1 VQGAEATLSLVQLV
15 LSVRPLQD
23 AAVQFVLE
31 KALEQ
36 GEGRR
41 AANLRA
47 ATQKQAGSLDS
58 ETHVSVGDLLIQQLA
73 VLVTTGCSDAC
84 SDVLLEAFGSATSA
98 TQAVMAAVL
107 GELVPDDHADQV
119 ASALL
124 EAVAQD
130 SALALPV
137 ARGLQGLALDA
148 NQRAKAVVALC
159 PALDSAPASDVASL
173 AVFLLS
179 TCPAGSEAVR
189 TVNVRHQ
196 LSEASCSAVPA
207 ESGASCVQWVV
218 RGAQHRR
225 CLI

>member
-1 VQGAEATLSLVQLV
+1 VQLI
-15 LSVRPLQD
+15 LGVRPLQD

-36 GEGRR
+36 VEGRR
-41 AANLRA
+41 AAKLHA
-47 ATQKQAGSLDS
+47 ATQIQAGGKDS
-58 ETHVSVGDLLIQQLA
+58 GAPLSIGELLIQQLA

-84 SDVLLEAFGSATSA
+84 SDVLLEAFGSASSV
-98 TQAVMAAVL
+98 TQAAMAAVL
-107 GELVPDDHADQV
+107 GELVPDDHAKQV

-148 NQRAKAVVALC
+148 HQRAKAVATLC
-159 PALDSAPASDVASL
+159 PALDSAPPSDVASL

-179 TCPAGSEAVR
+179 TCPPGNEAVR
-189 TVNVRHQ
+189 TVNVCLQ
-196 LSEASCSAVPA
+196 LSETSCSAPSA
-207 ESGASCVQWVV
+207 RLAASDLQWVPHDALHWCCSV
-218 RGAQHRR
+218 
-225 CLI
+225 